1 MYNITQSY
9 GKKILSDED
18 TKSNFIDFV
27 EGQVIGIVL
36 GAVTGGVSKLIKA
49 PKTIA
54 AIGYGSGI
62 VISIIHDK
70 PFDSD
75 WKLDSETKKNNI
87 LAAVA
92 YVERER
98 QVQSDNFFKQD
109 QLLFTKVIKNKN
121 KLTQYDV
128 NQFNEHVINKSLKV
142 KNTDELKERI
152 KVYERYKKTK
162 KPDIYFHP
170 RSLKLK
176 VPVLEI
182 NGMTNDDIERITS
195 H

>member
-1 MYNITQSY
+1 MQPCFLIQTIYFGT
-9 GKKILSDED
+9 LS
-18 TKSNFIDFV
+18 
-27 EGQVIGIVL
+27 
-36 GAVTGGVSKLIKA
+36 
-49 PKTIA
+49 
-54 AIGYGSGI
+54 
-62 VISIIHDK
+62 
-70 PFDSD
+70 
-75 WKLDSETKKNNI
+75 KKNNI

-182 NGMTNDDIERITS
+182 NGMTNDDIGRITS